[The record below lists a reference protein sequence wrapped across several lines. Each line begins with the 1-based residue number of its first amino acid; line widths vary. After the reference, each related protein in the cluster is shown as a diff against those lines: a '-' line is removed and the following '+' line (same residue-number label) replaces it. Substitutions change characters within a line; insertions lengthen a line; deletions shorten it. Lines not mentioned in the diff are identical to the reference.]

1 MRLPGAAAKLRSTLS
16 RAANLKLEKLCLGSR
31 NIVGA
36 SAVAPRRWRRIF
48 PRRGRRPRPVFKTP
62 FGARIVANVE
72 ARFAKAAHGRFGTSQ
87 KKIVR
92 LPKAREKM
100 RIVARLAR
108 LFPCVKSAKVR
119 GRNFTP
125 AVGCADLA
133 TVDAGGIVKTAFF
146 DDGSRGRIVA
156 HHDARTQKKRSQ
168 KNKTFEERFFHHFP
182 FGKNQYSA
190 SDFRSRLISSPMMS
204 AGFLSLKRTS

>member
-1 MRLPGAAAKLRSTLS
+1 MRLPGAEAKFRNTLS
-16 RAANLKLEKLCLGSR
+16 RAANLKLEKLCLGPR

-36 SAVAPRRWRRIF
+36 SAVTPRRWLRIF
-48 PRRGRRPRPVFKTP
+48 PRWGRRPRTVFKTP

-87 KKIVR
+87 KKVVR
-92 LPKAREKM
+92 LSKVREKV
-100 RIVARLAR
+100 RIVASLAR
-108 LFPCVKSAKVR
+108 IFPGVKSTKVR

-133 TVDAGGIVKTAFF
+133 AVDAGGIVKAALF
-146 DDGSRGRIVA
+146 DNGSRGGIVA

-182 FGKNQYSA
+182 LWKKSVFRFG
-190 SDFRSRLISSPMMS
+190 L
-204 AGFLSLKRTS
+204 